1 VIIDDILANKAFHGQ
16 SAVGKRILIAS
27 ARPSEW
33 VEVVGVVA
41 HQRAVSLADPGRE
54 QVYFTDGFMGSGAVD
69 SGRFGRANDPAGY
82 GSAVRAAIKE
92 VDAHL
97 LVTEMQPVERGH
109 HAQAAR
115 ASR

>member
-16 SAVGKRILIAS
+16 SAVGKRILIRIRTP
-27 ARPSEW
+27 RPNGW
-33 VEVVGVVA
+33 RLVVVA

-69 SGRFGRANDPAGY
+69 SWAIRTSNDPAGY

-92 VDAHL
+92 V
-97 LVTEMQPVERGH
+97 TRIFW
-109 HAQAAR
+109 
-115 ASR
+115 